1 MISAE
6 NKTDAG
12 VNSANLS
19 FINSQEYNQVVSNI
33 FVMDQYPSQ
42 CFRHETYSVRKHD
55 SNGHLQSLSPFLPSF
70 FSLSCLI
77 ACLVSCDT

>member
-1 MISAE
+1 MISTE

-33 FVMDQYPSQ
+33 
-42 CFRHETYSVRKHD
+42 
-55 SNGHLQSLSPFLPSF
+55 L
-70 FSLSCLI
+70 
-77 ACLVSCDT
+77 

>member
-33 FVMDQYPSQ
+33 LLWINIPVNVLGTKHTAYASTIAMDIFNP
-42 CFRHETYSVRKHD
+42 CR
-55 SNGHLQSLSPFLPSF
+55 PFFPRF
-70 FSLSCLI
+70 FP
-77 ACLVSCDT
+77 